1 MRPLCQVVA
10 IEVPLLAREDIW
22 LDVGI
27 LSSLASMALASSLK
41 VHRRK
46 EEPWQKHSPLFACKD
61 ACLLLARRAHRP
73 LFQRDLDGFLD
84 CMGEG
89 RCCETESSILRH
101 LPPRGRPPGLIHTA
115 KGAAAEKLWRKFR
128 DFVEGCGGFLGV
140 RTPTI

>member
-1 MRPLCQVVA
+1 MVA

-22 LDVGI
+22 LDVAI
-27 LSSLASMALASSLK
+27 LSSLASMALTSSLR
-41 VHRRK
+41 VHRLYYRQK

-89 RCCETESSILRH
+89 RCCEMESSILRH
-101 LPPRGRPPGLIHTA
+101 LPPWGRPAGLIHTA

-128 DFVEGCGGFLGV
+128 DFVEGCEGVRGV